1 MTQQQVRPVETD
13 ETPDGSAPEKGGGP
27 APLWRSRNFLLL
39 WSGQSVAELGSR
51 ISSVA
56 VPLLAASVLHASV
69 FQVSLL
75 TFLAWLPYLIF
86 SLPAGLL
93 ADRFDQ
99 RRLMIG
105 CDLGRMVLMGSL
117 PVVAMVWDLRLWY
130 LYTVVGLSGVLT
142 VLFKVAYQAQ
152 LPRLVD
158 PDQLVDGNA
167 KLVMSQD
174 AAELVGPTL
183 SGLLIGLIGA
193 TKTFF
198 TNATAFL
205 ISALTLWLIRE
216 QPRPKDADEKEKEEK
231 LPLRVETVE
240 GIAFIR
246 RQPILRKILACT
258 TTSNFFVMASSS
270 IEVTFLLRELGASS
284 WMVGLVFSI
293 SALGGLVIGAFTNRI
308 SRRIGTARVIWMA
321 MAVPGPLYLLM
332 PLAPTGAWGILLY
345 GLGLAAFSANAVLYN
360 VAATSYQQRITPTQM
375 MGRVNAAFLWI
386 CYGVI
391 PLGALTGGLLGSQ
404 LGLRPAMWICVLG
417 TWSAAL
423 WVVFSPL
430 RRMRDLPEDSAA
442 AESDGEDSVSKDSVS
457 A

>member
-1 MTQQQVRPVETD
+1 METD

>member
-1 MTQQQVRPVETD
+1 METD
-13 ETPDGSAPEKGGGP
+13 ETPDGAAPENDARP
-27 APLWRSRNFLLL
+27 TSLWRSRNFLLL
-39 WSGQSVAELGSR
+39 LSGQSAAELGSR
-51 ISSVA
+51 ISGVA
-56 VPLLAASVLHASV
+56 VPLLAASVLNASV
-69 FQVSLL
+69 FQISLL

-86 SLPAGLL
+86 SLPAGIL
-93 ADRFDQ
+93 ADRLDQ

-117 PVVAMVWDLRLWY
+117 PIVAMVWDLRLWY

-158 PDQLVDGNA
+158 ADQLVDGNA

-174 AAELVGPTL
+174 TAELIGPTL
-183 SGLLIGLIGA
+183 GGLLIGLIGA

-205 ISALTLWLIRE
+205 ISAITLWLIRE
-216 QPRPKDADEKEKEEK
+216 EPRPKGADEAEEEQEEK
-231 LPLRVETVE
+231 LPLRVETLE

-258 TTSNFFVMASSS
+258 TTSNFFVMASTS

-284 WMVGLVFSI
+284 WTVGLVFSI
-293 SALGGLVIGAFTNRI
+293 SAVGGLAIGAFTNRI
-308 SRRIGTARVIWMA
+308 SRRLGTARVIWMA
-321 MAVPGPLYLLM
+321 MAIPGPLYLLM
-332 PLAPTGAWGILLY
+332 PLAPTGAWGIVLY

-360 VAATSYQQRITPTQM
+360 VAATSYQQRITPTRM

-430 RRMRDLPEDSAA
+430 RRMRDLPDDSADADSSA
-442 AESDGEDSVSKDSVS
+442 ADSVSKDSVS